1 MVDSISYK
9 NVSRVLNTWE
19 LANQKYGSREEL
31 GNNILFHMFR
41 ADPESKTVFGFKAT
55 QNVED
60 NPLLRMG
67 VLVHGTRI
75 FSMIDEVLGLL
86 GPDCE
91 ALSEFLETLGE
102 RHARHKVKKSY
113 FFLMSDAV
121 RESLSNII
129 GDEFST
135 EDDKAWRVVLEAI
148 SNDIVKGMK

>member
-9 NVSRVLNTWE
+9 NVSRVFNTWE

-91 ALSEFLETLGE
+91 ALS
-102 RHARHKVKKSY
+102 
-113 FFLMSDAV
+113 
-121 RESLSNII
+121 
-129 GDEFST
+129 
-135 EDDKAWRVVLEAI
+135 
-148 SNDIVKGMK
+148 